1 MILSIGQLKNIYIK
15 ELSINLQCMIGCMI
29 GKLNTEMIKAEEI
42 SKIIRISQILLN
54 QRPQFIFRG
63 SASSFKGRIKIR
75 VSKIAPVLFLASS

>member
-29 GKLNTEMIKAEEI
+29 GILNTEMIKAEEI

-54 QRPQFIFRG
+54 RRPQFIFRG
-63 SASSFKGRIKIR
+63 LASSFKGRIKIR
-75 VSKIAPVLFLASS
+75 VSKIAPVMFLASS